1 MTIRSVGFRLILG
14 LLVCVCAPMVWGQEK
29 APVSDPAAGAGAP
42 ALNEILQQV
51 EKRYAGTGFSARFK
65 QTSTLKEMA
74 ITDTASGKIFVKH
87 PGLMRWEYQQPDR
100 QIFIT
105 DSKTLW
111 IYRPEDNQVMV
122 GKAPAYFGGGKG
134 ASFLADMNQIR
145 ENFSIQHE
153 QIDTDQYYV
162 LTLRPK
168 VKKIDLSVIYLS
180 ISKDTFE
187 VFEIVTTNSYGD
199 ETRIVL
205 SNLVYNRAFV
215 NSFFKFNIPDGTDVL
230 KLDQ

>member
-1 MTIRSVGFRLILG
+1 M
-14 LLVCVCAPMVWGQEK
+14 
-29 APVSDPAAGAGAP
+29 D
-42 ALNEILQQV
+42 EIIERV
-51 EKRYAGTGFSARFK
+51 EKRYVGTGFSARFN
-65 QTSTLKEMA
+65 QASTLKEMA

-87 PGLMRWEYQQPDR
+87 PGLMRWEYEKPDR

-134 ASFLADMNQIR
+134 ASFLADMKQIR
-145 ENFSIQHE
+145 ENFIIQHE
-153 QIDTDQYYV
+153 QIDTDQHYV
-162 LTLRPK
+162 LTLRPMA
-168 VKKIDLSVIYLS
+168 KKMDLSVIYLS
-180 ISKDTFE
+180 ILKNTFE
-187 VFEIVTTNSYGD
+187 VVQIVTYNSYGD

-205 SNLVYNRAFV
+205 SNLVYNQTFD
-215 NSFFKFNIPDGTDVL
+215 NSFFKFKIPDGTDVL